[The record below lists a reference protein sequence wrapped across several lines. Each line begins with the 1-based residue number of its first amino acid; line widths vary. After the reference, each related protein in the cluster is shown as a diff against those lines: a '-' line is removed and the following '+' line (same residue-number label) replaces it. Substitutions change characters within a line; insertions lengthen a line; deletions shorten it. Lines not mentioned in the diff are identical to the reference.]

1 MHPCLTPPPSSTR
14 GSSPDYHFDD
24 PEASGTRP
32 SHSSAGHSLKT
43 LQNDR
48 NIPRALRR
56 TRDRSP
62 FKPMKRHRS
71 LSPLSS
77 KPMDDDVNAP
87 ASLPPIISY
96 LSFVVKRAKTEHDDF
111 SDYQMRPRTMELRL
125 LKVDV
130 ERGRNLVEH
139 GLRNMS
145 SEAVAQAVLTK
156 EADLE
161 WNACVL

>member
-56 TRDRSP
+56 TCDRSP

-111 SDYQMRPRTMELRL
+111 SDSQMHPRTMELRFAERYIGPSDMEP
-125 LKVDV
+125 VDV
-130 ERGRNLVEH
+130 ERVCLSMYIFT
-139 GLRNMS
+139 GLLTNIVPGQKS
-145 SEAVAQAVLTK
+145 S
-156 EADLE
+156 
-161 WNACVL
+161 